1 MKKIFAI
8 ILLTAIMV
16 SMFVSCK
23 YHNAHEFG
31 EWEITKK
38 ATCTKTGLKER
49 SCECG
54 KSETETIPA
63 TDHNYV
69 DGVCTMCGQV
79 SYVPTSDEYFI
90 FTELSDGTY
99 SVAAKDIENLP
110 ATVVIPSSHNGKPVT
125 VIAENAFGS
134 KIVEREIEYNG
145 TMITVNVTIYC
156 AAMETVILPE
166 SINRIENRG
175 FADCINLTGVKM
187 GNSVTHIGDYAFK
200 SCKFKTIDLS
210 NSLTYIGKYAFMCSI
225 ESVILPNSLT
235 TISPNAFNS
244 SSLVTITIP
253 KSVTEIGEGAFGLC
267 SFLREIVNNSSVDL
281 SSMAMLSSIL
291 EVHSGTSKI
300 VNQNGYL
307 FYEHEGK
314 NLLIRYIGEETNL
327 VLPNSINGKTYE
339 IYMYAFS
346 GLHEITSVVIPEG
359 VEVINYSAFFLCES
373 LEKAYLPK
381 SLTTIYGV
389 PLFGNCH
396 MLTDVYY
403 AGSADD
409 AMAITIIPQK
419 TFANETFYFEDII
432 ETEIHYNHKYK

>member
-8 ILLTAIMV
+8 ILLTAIMA
-16 SMFVSCK
+16 SMLVSCK

-54 KSETETIPA
+54 KSETETIPV

-134 KIVEREIEYNG
+134 RTVTKEVEYNG
-145 TMITVNVTIYC
+145 TILEVNEFVNCAIT
-156 AAMETVILPE
+156 TVVLPE
-166 SINRIENRG
+166 SIIRIENRA
-175 FADCINLTGVKM
+175 FADCFYLTGVEM
-187 GNSVTHIGDYAFK
+187 GNSVTHIGDYAFM

-225 ESVILPNSLT
+225 ESVTLPNSLT
-235 TISPNAFNS
+235 TIAPYAFSS

-253 KSVTEIGEGAFGLC
+253 KSVTKIGEGAFNMC

-307 FYEHEGK
+307 FYEHEGQ
-314 NLLIRYIGEETNL
+314 NLLIRYVGEETNL
-327 VLPNSINGKTYE
+327 VLPKSINGKSYE
-339 IYMYAFS
+339 IYIYAFT

-359 VEVINYSAFFLCES
+359 VEVINYSAFFWCES

-389 PLFGNCH
+389 PLFGSCL
-396 MLTDVYY
+396 MLTDV
-403 AGSADD
+403 
-409 AMAITIIPQK
+409 
-419 TFANETFYFEDII
+419 
-432 ETEIHYNHKYK
+432 